1 MRTGPDDWRSALSR
15 ETVDKFATTEQREA
29 LRNNDEIQ
37 LGRADDLALATAIMA
52 SLAEQKDDSSLN
64 TTASPASSEHK
75 ASPPLSSDSHEDS
88 VTPAT
93 VSQEHLDSSRKANQK
108 LRHWLGNHGFDIIP
122 NSGSGSNCLLISMMQ
137 HAKANYDTEHE
148 AEVNELRQKVKEFT
162 QKHYPDNPSINDYS
176 LYSDD
181 EVTNLLV
188 EKINKGIRHPEDKLS
203 FWFVTAHDVDGNP
216 FWRQVGDGPKMAII
230 FDQGGHYEAVIP
242 RSVKKVW

>member
-1 MRTGPDDWRSALSR
+1 MRTGPGDWRSALSR
-15 ETVDKFATTEQREA
+15 ETVDKFATREQREA
-29 LRNNDEIQ
+29 LKNNDEVQ

-64 TTASPASSEHK
+64 TTASPASSDHK
-75 ASPPLSSDSHEDS
+75 ASPPLSSDRHKDS

-122 NSGSGSNCLLISMMQ
+122 NSGARSNCLLISMTQ
-137 HAKANYDTEHE
+137 HAKTNYASEHE

-176 LYSDD
+176 LHSDD
-181 EVTNLLV
+181 KVTNLLV
-188 EKINKGIRHPEDKLS
+188 EEINKGIRHPEDKLS
-203 FWFVTAHDVDGNP
+203 FCFVTAQDADGNP
-216 FWRQVGDGPKMAII
+216 FWRRVGNGPKMAII

-242 RSVKKVW
+242 RSVTSAR